1 MQVTQPVFSDLFRTF
16 FRIGC
21 LSFGGPAGQIALMH
35 REIVEERGWIDEE
48 QYLHAL
54 NFCHL
59 LPGPEAQQLATW
71 IGWRLHGVRGGLT
84 AGLLF
89 VLPGALV
96 MLALTMLYAFAARL
110 DWFAALF
117 LGIKAAVL
125 AIVAAE
131 ALTWG
136 TTALETLESFETPY
150 IIAQSDAYYDVAGAR
165 TSLRGHRDA
174 LINTPTGR
182 TVVRLRTGMP
192 SPTAIAGLRADLTID
207 AFANVEGRAAQ
218 RIVGVW
224 PNAGIALAVDGTESV
239 VRAGARDLLRVLITQ
254 FRQHTSAAA

>member
-1 MQVTQPVFSDLFRTF
+1 MVERRGDAGRSFMWSPITARRT
-16 FRIGC
+16 IGNT
-21 LSFGGPAGQIALMH
+21 AL
-35 REIVEERGWIDEE
+35 RQSGEIGHLLDAIHDVIDE
-48 QYLHAL
+48 
-54 NFCHL
+54 HL
-59 LPGPEAQQLATW
+59 SRASRGYARPGSLGHWLAQQ
-71 IGWRLHGVRGGLT
+71 
-84 AGLLF
+84 
-89 VLPGALV
+89 PS
-96 MLALTMLYAFAARL
+96 
-110 DWFAALF
+110 
-117 LGIKAAVL
+117 AVL

-165 TSLRGHRDA
+165 TSLRGRRDA

-224 PNAGIALAVDGTESV
+224 PDAGIALAVDGTESV

>member
-1 MQVTQPVFSDLFRTF
+1 M
-16 FRIGC
+16 
-21 LSFGGPAGQIALMH
+21 
-35 REIVEERGWIDEE
+35 RGD
-48 QYLHAL
+48 
-54 NFCHL
+54 F
-59 LPGPEAQQLATW
+59 
-71 IGWRLHGVRGGLT
+71 GVRSGLES
-84 AGLLF
+84 
-89 VLPGALV
+89 ALQN
-96 MLALTMLYAFAARL
+96 LERL
-110 DWFAALF
+110 WFAPESELDRYERQRRP
-117 LGIKAAVL
+117 V
-125 AIVAAE
+125 VQE
-131 ALTWG
+131 A
-136 TTALETLESFETPY
+136 

-165 TSLRGHRDA
+165 TSLRGRRDA

-224 PNAGIALAVDGTESV
+224 PDAGIALAVDGTESV